1 MTLLT
6 FLEAKSE
13 KEDATEI
20 SFRGML
26 RELYILKLRVE
37 RTNFY

>member
-1 MTLLT
+1 V
-6 FLEAKSE
+6 SPPNRQ

-26 RELYILKLRVE
+26 RELYI
-37 RTNFY
+37 Y